1 MTATAEATAAT
12 PYRMFDFFDLQVVR
26 TRRLGP
32 SLLRVTFT
40 GPTLADFHGGGRDQ
54 SLSLFLPHPGQDAP
68 VLPAPVPG
76 DDGRAWHAA
85 YRAIPDDERA
95 VMRSYTLSGQRR
107 DAEQGIE
114 EVDIDFVLH
123 NDDAEN
129 TAAAGPACRWAQAA
143 RAGDKVVVLGPAA
156 ADNTAVRCQPPQ
168 DFDHILMWGDET
180 ALPAALGVLAWLPK
194 SASAH
199 VWLEVPHR
207 ADIQPVVTEADVT
220 VTWLVRD
227 EDAPSALD
235 SVRAAQLPDAVQ
247 PYAWLAGES
256 GTMKELRRHLVRER
270 GYDKRAV
277 TFVGYWKRGLS
288 EDALR
293 EQPADA

>member
-1 MTATAEATAAT
+1 MTTTLESPTSA
-12 PYRMFDFFDLQVVR
+12 PFRFFDLRVVR

-40 GPTLADFHGGGRDQ
+40 GPDLADLHGGGRDQ
-54 SLSLFLPHPGQDAP
+54 SLSLFLPRPGQDAP
-68 VLPAPVPG
+68 VLPPIRQG

-85 YRAIPDDERA
+85 YRALPDDERA

-107 DAEQGIE
+107 RPAE

-123 NDDAEN
+123 DGDPA
-129 TAAAGPACRWAQAA
+129 TTGPACRWARSA
-143 RAGDKVVVLGPAA
+143 RLGDRVVVLGPAT
-156 ADNTAVRCQPPQ
+156 ADNTAVRCRPHP
-168 DFDHILMWGDET
+168 DFDHIVMWGDET
-180 ALPAALGVLAWLPK
+180 ALPAALGVLAWLPA
-194 SASAH
+194 SVSAH

-207 ADIQPVVTEADVT
+207 DDIQPVMTVADAT
-220 VTWLVRD
+220 VTWLVRG
-227 EDAPSALD
+227 EGAPCALA
-235 SVRAAQLPDAVQ
+235 SVRAAQLPPAAR

-256 GTMKELRRHLVRER
+256 ATVRELRRHLVRER

-277 TFVGYWKRGLS
+277 TFVGYWRRGLS

-293 EQPADA
+293 AA

>member
-1 MTATAEATAAT
+1 MTVTAEAPAVT
-12 PYRMFDFFDLQVVR
+12 PFRFFDLRVVR

-40 GPTLADFHGGGRDQ
+40 GDDLAGFNGGGRDQ

-68 VLPAPVPG
+68 VLPPAEPG

-85 YRAIPDDERA
+85 YRAIPDHERA
-95 VMRSYTLSGQRR
+95 IMRSYTLSGQHRGP
-107 DAEQGIE
+107 AGTVE
-114 EVDIDFVLH
+114 EIDIDFVLH
-123 NDDAEN
+123 NDDP
-129 TAAAGPACRWAQAA
+129 AAAGPACRWAEAA
-143 RAGDKVVVLGPAA
+143 RAGDKAVVLGPAI
-156 ADNTAVRCQPPQ
+156 ADNAAVRCQPPR

-180 ALPAALGVLAWLPK
+180 ALPAALGVLAWLPE

-207 ADIQPVVTEADVT
+207 DDIQPIVTLADVT

-227 EDAPSALD
+227 EDGPSALEALRD
-235 SVRAAQLPDAVQ
+235 TPLPDAVR
-247 PYAWLAGES
+247 PYAWLAGEC

-277 TFVGYWKRGLS
+277 TFVGYWRRGMS

-293 EQPADA
+293 AQPAQPAAA

>member
-1 MTATAEATAAT
+1 MTATTEAPAAT
-12 PYRMFDFFDLQVVR
+12 PYRMFDFFDLEVVR

-40 GPTLADFHGGGRDQ
+40 GPELADFHGGGRDQ
-54 SLSLFLPHPGQDAP
+54 SLSLFLPHPGQQAP
-68 VLPAPVPG
+68 VLPTPEPG

-85 YRAIPDDERA
+85 YRAIPNDERA
-95 VMRSYTLSGQRR
+95 IMRSYTLSGQRR
-107 DAEQGIE
+107 HPAQ

-123 NDDAEN
+123 GTDADD
-129 TAAAGPACRWAQAA
+129 TVAAGPACRWARAA
-143 RAGDKVVVLGPAA
+143 RPGDKVVVLGPAA
-156 ADNTAVRCQPPQ
+156 TDNTAVRCRPHD

-180 ALPAALGVLAWLPK
+180 ALPAALGVLAWLPA
-194 SASAH
+194 SVSAH

-207 ADIQPVVTEADVT
+207 ADIQPIRTAARLT
-220 VTWLVRD
+220 VHWLVRD
-227 EDAPSALD
+227 EDAPSALQA
-235 SVRAAQLPDAVQ
+235 VRDTRLHDAAR

-293 EQPADA
+293 EEPADA

>member
-1 MTATAEATAAT
+1 MTVTAEAPAVA
-12 PYRMFDFFDLQVVR
+12 PFRFFDLQVDR
-26 TRRLGP
+26 KRRLGP

-40 GPTLADFHGGGRDQ
+40 GPELADFHSGGRDQ

-68 VLPAPVPG
+68 VLPVPEPG

-95 VMRSYTLSGQRR
+95 IMRSYTLSGQRR
-107 DAEQGIE
+107 HPAQ

-123 NDDAEN
+123 NDDP
-129 TAAAGPACRWAQAA
+129 AAAGPACRWAEAA
-143 RAGDKVVVLGPAA
+143 RPGDKVVVLGPAVS
-156 ADNTAVRCQPPQ
+156 DNTAVRCRPQ
-168 DFDHILMWGDET
+168 DDFDHILMWGDET
-180 ALPAALGVLAWLPK
+180 ALPAALGVLAWLP
-194 SASAH
+194 AHVSAH

-207 ADIQPVVTEADVT
+207 ADIQPILTAARLT
-220 VTWLVRD
+220 VHWLVRD
-227 EDAPSALD
+227 ENAPSALD
-235 SVRAAQLPDAVQ
+235 AVRAARLPDTAS

-256 GTMKELRRHLVRER
+256 GTMRELRRHLVRER